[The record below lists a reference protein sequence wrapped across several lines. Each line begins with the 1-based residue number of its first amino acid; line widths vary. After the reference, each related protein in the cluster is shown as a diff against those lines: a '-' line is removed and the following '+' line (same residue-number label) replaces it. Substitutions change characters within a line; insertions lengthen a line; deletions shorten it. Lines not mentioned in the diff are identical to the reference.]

1 MFLNQPQ
8 PLMLKK
14 IIALILIIVA
24 IYWSFS
30 VLLPSNISK
39 LDTPKNQFS
48 TERALVHLK
57 EITKAPHYLGSSE
70 HAIVRN
76 YIVKQLDILGFET
89 DTQIGFSMSQW
100 GNLSKPKNIIAKYK
114 GQENG
119 KALVLLTHYD
129 SHPHSSFGAS
139 DAGSGV
145 VTILE
150 GLRAFLSE
158 NTQPKNDIIVVVTD
172 GEELGLN
179 GADIFVNQHPWAKN
193 AGLVLNFE
201 ARGSGGP
208 SYMLIETNQGNAELM
223 KHFVAANPEFPVANS
238 LAYSI
243 YKMLPND
250 TDLTRFREDG
260 NIDGF
265 NFAFI
270 DDHFDY
276 HTALDTYDRL
286 DRNTLEHQGTY
297 LMPLLQY
304 FTEANLSSVK
314 STEDYIYFNVPLFK
328 TVIYPFA
335 WIFPMLI
342 LAILGFIG
350 LLIYGFKREAF
361 IGSEISRGFAAFF
374 ITLFSSAAIGFGL
387 WFLIKQLYPEYNE
400 ILHGFTYNGHLYI
413 LAFAFLAITI
423 CFGVYHKVYKPQ
435 NTASLFIAPLFFWLV
450 ICTAIAFYL
459 PGASFFIIPV
469 FFGLITLFVLIRQN
483 KPNLILLALL
493 GFPVLTIMSPFIKM
507 FPVGLGLKILFVS
520 CILVV
525 LIFGMLVSLFG
536 FFKRKNLW
544 AYLFLGIT
552 VIVLIIAHLQSDF
565 TTERPKP
572 NSLNYVLNTDTNT
585 AVWSTYD
592 AILDAY
598 TKPFLTESPD
608 NASELN
614 QNISNSKYQSG
625 LTYIKDA
632 PTKNLEK
639 PEITIVSDTII
650 NNYREVFIHFKSNRQ
665 AERVDVFADST
676 NVFIKA
682 IINGV
687 VAKTGVERK
696 HAFENRLNNR
706 LFTYFISDNDPLEMR
721 LTLPKNQET
730 TLQFY
735 EATYDLLS
743 NEHFSIPKRTQAMIP
758 KPFVVNDA
766 VIIKSTF
773 VIK

>member
-1 MFLNQPQ
+1 MF
-8 PLMLKK
+8 KK
-14 IIALILIIVA
+14 IIALLLIVVA
-24 IYWSFS
+24 VYWSFS
-30 VLLPSNISK
+30 ALLP
-39 LDTPKNQFS
+39 NQITKIDAPENVFS

-57 EITKAPHYLGSSE
+57 EITKAPHYLGNAE
-70 HAIVRN
+70 HTRVRN
-76 YIVKQLDILGFET
+76 YIIEQLDALGLET
-89 DTQIGFSMSQW
+89 QVQEGYSMSQW
-100 GNLSKPKNIIAKYK
+100 GNLSKPKNIIARYK
-114 GQENG
+114 GEENG
-119 KALVLLTHYD
+119 KALLLLTHYD
-129 SHPHSSFGAS
+129 SQPHSSFGAS

-158 NTQPKNDIIVVVTD
+158 NKSLKNDIIIVITD

-193 AGLVLNFE
+193 VGLVLNFE

-260 NIDGF
+260 NMDGF

-286 DRNTLEHQGTY
+286 DRNTLEHQGSY
-297 LMPLLQY
+297 LMPLLHY
-304 FTEANLSSVK
+304 FSKADLTSVK

-328 TVIYPFA
+328 TVIYPFS

-361 IGSEISRGFAAFF
+361 IGSEIGRGFAAFF
-374 ITLFSSAAIGFGL
+374 LSLISAGGLGFVL
-387 WFLIKQLYPEYNE
+387 WLLLKEVYPQYSEM
-400 ILHGFTYNGHLYI
+400 LHGFTYNGHVYTF
-413 LAFAFLAITI
+413 AFASLALTL
-423 CFGVYHKVYKPQ
+423 CFWVYHKFHKPE
-435 NTASLFIAPLFFWLV
+435 NTASLLVAPLFFWLA
-450 ICTAIAFYL
+450 ICTLVAFVL

-469 FFGLITLFVLIRQN
+469 FFGLITLFVLIQQK
-483 KPNLILLALL
+483 KPNLILLVLL
-493 GFPVLTIMSPFIKM
+493 GFPVITIMAPFVKM

-525 LIFGMLVSLFG
+525 LIFGMLVSVFG
-536 FFKRKNLW
+536 FFKNKILLSRI
-544 AYLFLGIT
+544 FLGIT
-552 VIVLIIAHLQSDF
+552 ITLLVVAHVKSDF
-565 TTERPKP
+565 SEERPKP
-572 NSLNYVLNTDTNT
+572 NSLNYVLNTDSNT
-585 AVWSTYD
+585 AVWTTYD
-592 AILDAY
+592 HILDTY
-598 TKPFLTESPD
+598 TKPFLTDSPD
-608 NASELN
+608 NASVLN
-614 QNISNSKYQSG
+614 HNISNSKYQSG
-625 LTYIKDA
+625 LTFTKDA
-632 PTKNLEK
+632 PLKMLDK
-639 PEITIVSDTII
+639 PEITIESDTII
-650 NNYREVFIHFKSNRQ
+650 NNFREVVIRFKSNRQ
-665 AERVDVFADST
+665 AERIDVFSDST
-676 NVFIKA
+676 NVFNHA

-687 VAKTGVERK
+687 TAKKGAENK
-696 HAFENRLNNR
+696 NAFENRLNNR
-706 LFTYFISDNDPLEMR
+706 LFTYFVSDNNPLEIR
-721 LTLPKNQET
+721 LTIPKNQET

-735 EATYDLLS
+735 EATYDLLT
-743 NEHFSIPKRTQAMIP
+743 NELFSIPNRTNAMIP
-758 KPFVVNDA
+758 KPFVLNDA
-766 VIIKSTF
+766 IITKSIF